1 MSADELNL
9 ITFNAI
15 SKFVSQLGELYG
27 SKKTQRSLSLYRR
40 LLKKTTIF
48 NEKPIQKH
56 INAFRMFCIKNRET
70 IQRKDSNNLIK
81 DTIKYSET
89 AYINMRTVFDLVDA
103 EDDKNESKQIKESIW
118 NHILTISALVDPAG
132 KAKEILKES
141 SKNSSVNDGQE
152 VNFIASI
159 IDKVEKNVDPNSNP
173 MEAVGSIM
181 QSGIFTDLISDM
193 NQGLQ
198 TGNLDI
204 GKLMGAVTGMVSTMG
219 NQSNPDQSDQQ
230 PDEAMNM
237 ITSMMGNIM
246 SGMPPPGPPGPPG
259 PVDNSFSIP
268 ASTQSGKSI
277 INDIDDDE

>member
-1 MSADELNL
+1 MSSEELNL
-9 ITFNAI
+9 ITFNTI
-15 SKFVSQLGELYG
+15 SKFVSELSELYG
-27 SKKTQRSLSLYRR
+27 NKKGQRSLSLYKR
-40 LLKKTTIF
+40 LLNKTTIC

-56 INAFRMFCIKNRET
+56 IKSFREFCIQNREN
-70 IQRKDSNNLIK
+70 IQTRNSDNLAK

-89 AYINMRTVFDLVDA
+89 AYINMREVFDLVEK
-103 EDDKNESKQIKESIW
+103 EDDNNESKQIKESIW

-141 SKNSSVNDGQE
+141 SKNSSSNDGE
-152 VNFIASI
+152 EINFIANI

-198 TGNLDI
+198 SGNLDI

-219 NQSNPDQSDQQ
+219 QPPNGDSNDQQ

-237 ITSMMGNIM
+237 LTSMMGNIM
-246 SGMPPPGPPGPPG
+246 SGMPPP
-259 PVDNSFSIP
+259 VTENNSFIP
-268 ASTQSGKSI
+268 PAHPQSGSP
-277 INDIDDDE
+277 NMDDIE

>member
-1 MSADELNL
+1 MSAEELNL

-15 SKFVSQLGELYG
+15 SKFVSELGDLYG
-27 SKKTQRSLSLYRR
+27 SKKTQRPLSLYKR

-56 INAFRMFCIKNRET
+56 IKAFRSFCVENREI
-70 IQRKDSNNLIK
+70 IQTKDSDNLVK
-81 DTIKYSET
+81 NTIKYSET
-89 AYINMRTVFDLVDA
+89 AYIDMRAVFDLVDN

-118 NHILTISALVDPAG
+118 SHILTISALVDPAG

-141 SKNSSVNDGQE
+141 SKNSSSNDGQE
-152 VNFIASI
+152 VNFIANI

-219 NQSNPDQSDQQ
+219 QQPGSEQSGQQ

-237 ITSMMGNIM
+237 LTSMMGNIM
-246 SGMPPPGPPGPPG
+246 SGMPPPGPEN
-259 PVDNSFSIP
+259 NSFIAPPNPEPNNSN
-268 ASTQSGKSI
+268 SSSMD
-277 INDIDDDE
+277 DIE

>member
-1 MSADELNL
+1 MSAEELNL

-15 SKFVSQLGELYG
+15 SKFVSELGDLYG
-27 SKKTQRSLSLYRR
+27 NKKSQRPLSLYKR

-56 INAFRMFCIKNRET
+56 IKAFRLFCVNNREY
-70 IQRKDSNNLIK
+70 IQLKDSTKLAQN
-81 DTIKYSET
+81 TIKYSET
-89 AYINMRTVFDLVDA
+89 AYINMRSIFDLVDN
-103 EDDKNESKQIKESIW
+103 EEDKNESKQIKESIW
-118 NHILTISALVDPAG
+118 NHILTVSALVDPAG

-141 SKNSSVNDGQE
+141 SKNSSSNNGQE
-152 VNFIASI
+152 VNFIANI
-159 IDKVEKNVDPNSNP
+159 IDKVEKNVDPNANP

-219 NQSNPDQSDQQ
+219 QESQGDSGEGVSQQS
-230 PDEAMNM
+230 DEAMNM

-246 SGMPPPGPPGPPG
+246 SGMPPPGSENGLFTPPAN
-259 PVDNSFSIP
+259 PVP
-268 ASTQSGKSI
+268 KSSSV
-277 INDIDDDE
+277 DELE